1 MKGFEL
7 FYSGVVRHLGQ
18 IERETKDKAT
28 KWVEHVLT
36 MEHIS
41 HGGSPVLTKFKISK
55 EAIKNGYLEK
65 LEKFIGKDVKFS
77 SFIKSRVYNDKI
89 YEDFYF
95 TGFGQ

>member
-7 FYSGVVRHLGQ
+7 FYSGVIRHLGQ
-18 IERETKDKAT
+18 VERLTKDKT
-28 KWVEHVLT
+28 SKWVEHILT
-36 MEHIS
+36 MEHAS
-41 HGGSPVLTKFKISK
+41 HDGSPVLTKFKLSK

-65 LEKFIGKDVKFS
+65 LKTLVGKDLKIT
-77 SFIKSRVYNDKI
+77 SFVKSRVYNEKI